1 MTDPMKTGTILD
13 QIVADKRIEVASRKS
28 ARRGRDRAPFLR
40 AAVGRFRRALSGP
53 GVAVIAEIKGASPA
67 AGTIRTGFDPVFV
80 ARAYEAG
87 GAAALSVLTDAKY
100 FGGSWDALA
109 AVCQASPLPVLC
121 KEFIIDPDQIDDA
134 AEAGAAAV
142 LLITAILDGARLE
155 ALRTHARQCGLDALV
170 EAHTAE
176 EVATAV
182 AAGAEIIGINNR
194 DLATLRVD
202 LQTAGRLRPL
212 VPPGVVVVAE
222 SGYETRDQVVAV
234 ERLGVHAVLIGRSL
248 MASADPAAKL
258 RELRGA

>member
-1 MTDPMKTGTILD
+1 MKTGTILD

-155 ALRTHARQCGLDALV
+155 ALRTHARQRGLDALV

-202 LQTAGRLRPL
+202 LQTAARLRPL

>member
-1 MTDPMKTGTILD
+1 MKTGTILD
-13 QIVADKRIEVASRKS
+13 QIVADKQIEVASRKA
-28 ARRGRDRAPFLR
+28 ARRGRDRAPSLR

-53 GVAVIAEIKGASPA
+53 GVAMIAEIKGASPA
-67 AGTIRTGFDPVFV
+67 AGTIRTGFDPVSV

-100 FGGSWDALA
+100 FGGSWEALA
-109 AVCQASPLPVLC
+109 AVCRSSPLPVLC

-155 ALRTHARQCGLDALV
+155 ALRGHARQCGLDALI

-176 EVATAV
+176 EVATGV
-182 AAGAEIIGINNR
+182 AAGADIIGINNR

-202 LQTAGRLRPL
+202 LQTTARLRPL
-212 VPPGVVVVAE
+212 VPPGVVVVSE

-248 MASADPAAKL
+248 MASADPGAKL
-258 RELRGA
+258 RELRGV

>member
-1 MTDPMKTGTILD
+1 MKTGTILD
-13 QIVADKRIEVASRKS
+13 QIVAHKQIEVASRKA
-28 ARRGRDRAPFLR
+28 ARRGRDRAALPR
-40 AAVGRFRRALSGP
+40 PVVGRFRRALDGP
-53 GVAVIAEIKGASPA
+53 GMAMIAEIKGASPA
-67 AGTIRTGFDPVFV
+67 AGTIRTGFDPVSV

-109 AVCQASPLPVLC
+109 SVCRVSPLPVLC
-121 KEFIIDPDQIDDA
+121 KEFIIDPEQIDDA

-142 LLITAILDGARLE
+142 LLITAILDGGRLE
-155 ALRTHARQCGLDALV
+155 ALRGHARQCGLDALV
-170 EAHTAE
+170 EVHTAE

-182 AAGAEIIGINNR
+182 AAGADIIGINNR

-202 LQTAGRLRPL
+202 LETTTRLRPL
-212 VPPGVVVVAE
+212 IPPGVVVVAE
-222 SGYETRDQVVAV
+222 SGYETRDQVEAV
-234 ERLGVHAVLIGRSL
+234 QQMGVHAVLIGRSL

>member
-1 MTDPMKTGTILD
+1 MKTGTILD

-28 ARRGRDRAPFLR
+28 ARRGRDRAPSLR

-155 ALRTHARQCGLDALV
+155 ALRTHARQRGLDALV

-202 LQTAGRLRPL
+202 LQTAARLRPL

-248 MASADPAAKL
+248 MASTDPAAKL

>member
-1 MTDPMKTGTILD
+1 MKTGTILD
-13 QIVADKRIEVASRKS
+13 QIVADKRIEVASRKA
-28 ARRGRDRAPFLR
+28 ARRRQSRAASPR

-53 GVAVIAEIKGASPA
+53 GVAMIAEIKGASPA
-67 AGTIRTGFDPVFV
+67 AGTIRTGFDPVSV

-109 AVCQASPLPVLC
+109 AVCRSSPLPVLC

-142 LLITAILDGARLE
+142 LLITAILDSAHLE
-155 ALRTHARQCGLDALV
+155 ALRVHARQCGLDALV
-170 EAHTAE
+170 EVHAAE
-176 EVATAV
+176 EAATAV
-182 AAGAEIIGINNR
+182 AAGADIIGINNR

-202 LQTAGRLRPL
+202 LETTARLRPL

-248 MASADPAAKL
+248 MASADPAGKL